1 MATTITANGINFPD
15 GSAGTPSIGGSD
27 TNTGLFT
34 GSDVIGF
41 ATGGLERL
49 KIDASG
55 NVNIANDSGKLQLG
69 ASNDLQIYHES
80 GQTYIQ
86 NSTGNFR
93 IDADALRL
101 RSKTG
106 SEAFLSANVNG
117 AVELYYDNSKKFE
130 TSSSGATVTGSL
142 TTGGFTSTTAGDAL
156 FTGTTSGRNAK
167 WDTSHNRLI
176 FDDNALAVFGSG
188 ADLQIF
194 HNGSQSKILDS
205 TGNELRINANTIRF
219 RSSADDETYA
229 NFIDDGA
236 VELYHNGSKKF
247 ESTSYG
253 ALVTGTLSAGSGNFD
268 VTDNG
273 KFKAGNSSD
282 LQIYHDGNNNVIQAT
297 ESGQSLFIKNDYEI
311 QFLSASN
318 EKQLVSKTNG
328 AVELYHNNSKKL
340 ETTSGGVNVTGSA
353 HITGQDTLA
362 NTSLQLSF
370 ASSEGHIKVKKTN
383 ASTAANLGFHTT
395 DTSGNTNKVMNLIH
409 DGTVVVGGNGSS
421 ESFSSITLSPDHDD
435 GAGRI
440 TFNRAN
446 TSNVSIVVSMK
457 NASSEAGRIEHDNT
471 SCGIFSSSDY
481 RLKENVVPISDGITR
496 VKTLKPYRFNFKTN
510 ANKTVDGFFAHEVT
524 AVPESVSGTKDQVD
538 SDNNPVYQAIDQS
551 KLVPLLVAALQEAIG
566 RIEALEAA

>member
-370 ASSEGHIKVKKTN
+370 ASSEGHIKVKNTN

>member
-1 MATTITANGINFPD
+1 
-15 GSAGTPSIGGSD
+15 
-27 TNTGLFT
+27 
-34 GSDVIGF
+34 
-41 ATGGLERL
+41 
-49 KIDASG
+49 
-55 NVNIANDSGKLQLG
+55 
-69 ASNDLQIYHES
+69 
-80 GQTYIQ
+80 
-86 NSTGNFR
+86 
-93 IDADALRL
+93 
-101 RSKTG
+101 
-106 SEAFLSANVNG
+106 FLSANVNG

-370 ASSEGHIKVKKTN
+370 ASSEGHIKVKNTN

-551 KLVPLLVAALQEAIG
+551 KLVPLLVAALQEAIAK
-566 RIEALEAA
+566 IDVLETEVAALKAA